1 MLNVEYMVRIM
12 SNVCDYV
19 QEVDL
24 FVVTPPVFTNTSES
38 ERKVRSGVP
47 TFLMCKADGI
57 PKPFIT
63 WRREGGEMINLQHR

>member
-1 MLNVEYMVRIM
+1 MVRIM
-12 SNVCDYV
+12 YNVCDYV